1 MIPTGICF
9 LLPSHPLWVT
19 IIPLIMRYHTLVSA
33 FFLLRFA
40 SPQNI
45 CYYPNGDTQPHD
57 VPCDPDVE
65 VTGCCWSRDACLTN
79 GLCIMNGAESD
90 SGQEYARG
98 TCTDRSWSSP
108 LCPQNCQLNQ
118 DTPNNSSAY
127 DFRADGVRVWQ
138 CDSQGY
144 GREAAYCCE
153 SDAELTRCCETT
165 SALFT
170 LESAAVGPYTG
181 VETTASLPLSS
192 SATLSASTT
201 SLPTPS
207 STGSFT
213 QSSQSPP
220 VDASNQS
227 DNKATTIGAGVG
239 GALGGC
245 LLIALLVFFVRRQ
258 KHKRAAPRLDEP
270 PAVVAEHNDKA
281 ELSTEETYAELS
293 SQSQRQPV
301 WELQGDARLPSYNVN
316 SQ

>member
-1 MIPTGICF
+1 
-9 LLPSHPLWVT
+9 
-19 IIPLIMRYHTLVSA
+19 MRYHTLGLTFS
-33 FFLLRFA
+33 LLHFA

-57 VPCDPDVE
+57 VPCDPEAE
-65 VTGCCWSRDACLTN
+65 VTGCCWSRAACLTN
-79 GLCIMNGAESD
+79 GLCIMGGAESD

-127 DFRADGVRVWQ
+127 DFRADGVKVWQ
-138 CDSQGY
+138 CGSQGY
-144 GREAAYCCE
+144 GREAEYCCE
-153 SDAELTRCCETT
+153 SEAEGQRCCQTDTAVFVLT
-165 SALFT
+165 SAT
-170 LESAAVGPYTG
+170 VGPYTG
-181 VETTASLPLSS
+181 IESSSLLSLTS

-201 SLPTPS
+201 PLPTPS
-207 STGSFT
+207 RTGSAA

-220 VDASNQS
+220 ADASNRS

-245 LLIALLVFFVRRQ
+245 LLTTLLVFFIRR
-258 KHKRAAPRLDEP
+258 HKNRRAALRLEESR
-270 PAVVAEHNDKA
+270 AAVAEFNDKA

-293 SQSQRQPV
+293 SQSQIKAV
-301 WELQGDARLPSYNVN
+301 WELPGDERLPSYHAN
-316 SQ
+316 SR